1 MNDESKSVIGAV
13 VRIFLLL
20 MMIFLPLFFAFGV
33 KRQAVGDSS
42 QTAVVRNVPR
52 LSGYVTDLADVLS
65 KKDEAY
71 LTNLCKT
78 LEKRTSIE
86 FAVVTLNYLSED
98 GVSPASGSTSLEM
111 YAHDLFNANGIGK
124 KSKNNGLLFLVVTD
138 DRKTRVEVGYG
149 LEGQLNDGK
158 VGRILDKN
166 AMPFFKKG
174 QYALGIMKTADAFA
188 VELDKDILT
197 YVANASSFHSF
208 SVTQKDVVSSTDSAS
223 VSDSS
228 VSDAKIDSDM
238 DSLLSYKMLFPA
250 FLFAF
255 FVPSLILLVGFV
267 SYTFF
272 LLLLSGYP
280 IFSVE
285 IFNIFSRTVF
295 LRHVCVTLGYWYAFL
310 FVVLLGACI
319 LKVLYYSFWIR
330 TSSSGGSS
338 GGGSSSGGGFGGGSS
353 GGGGASRGF

>member
-1 MNDESKSVIGAV
+1 MNDESKSVIGGL
-13 VRIFLLL
+13 VRIIILLL
-20 MMIFLPLFFAFGV
+20 MIFFPLLFAFGV
-33 KRQAVGDSS
+33 KQQAVGDSS

-52 LSGYVTDLADVLS
+52 FSGYVTDLADVLS

-71 LTNLCKT
+71 LTNLCRT

-86 FAVVTLNYLSED
+86 FAVVTLKHLSED

-111 YAHDLFNANGIGK
+111 YAHDLFNVNGIGK

-158 VGRILDKN
+158 VGRILDMN

-174 QYALGIMKTADAFA
+174 QYAQGILKTADAFA
-188 VELDKDILT
+188 VALDKDILA
-197 YVANASSFHSF
+197 YVGQGSSFQSSH
-208 SVTQKDVVSSTDSAS
+208 VPHMDVSSSTDSAS
-223 VSDSS
+223 VSD
-228 VSDAKIDSDM
+228 DKIDSDM

-255 FVPSLILLVGFV
+255 FVSAFTLFVGFV

-295 LRHVCVTLGYWYAFL
+295 LRHVCVTLGYWHAFF

-319 LKVLYYSFWIR
+319 LKALYYSFWIR
-330 TSSSGGSS
+330 SSSSGGSS
-338 GGGSSSGGGFGGGSS
+338 GGSSSGGGFGGGSS

>member
-1 MNDESKSVIGAV
+1 
-13 VRIFLLL
+13 
-20 MMIFLPLFFAFGV
+20 
-33 KRQAVGDSS
+33 
-42 QTAVVRNVPR
+42 
-52 LSGYVTDLADVLS
+52 
-65 KKDEAY
+65 
-71 LTNLCKT
+71 
-78 LEKRTSIE
+78 
-86 FAVVTLNYLSED
+86 
-98 GVSPASGSTSLEM
+98 
-111 YAHDLFNANGIGK
+111 
-124 KSKNNGLLFLVVTD
+124 
-138 DRKTRVEVGYG
+138 
-149 LEGQLNDGK
+149 
-158 VGRILDKN
+158 
-166 AMPFFKKG
+166 
-174 QYALGIMKTADAFA
+174 MKTADAFA

-295 LRHVCVTLGYWYAFL
+295 FRLVCVTLGYWYAFL

>member
-13 VRIFLLL
+13 VRIFILL
-20 MMIFLPLFFAFGV
+20 MMIFLPLLFAFGV
-33 KRQAVGDSS
+33 KQQAVSDSS

-71 LTNLCKT
+71 LKNLCRT

-86 FAVVTLNYLSED
+86 FAVVTLKHLSED

-174 QYALGIMKTADAFA
+174 QYAPGILKAADAFA
-188 VELDKDILT
+188 VELDKDILAFLAKT
-197 YVANASSFHSF
+197 SSSQSS
-208 SVTQKDVVSSTDSAS
+208 SVTQKDVASSTESVS

-255 FVPSLILLVGFV
+255 FVPAFILLVGFV
-267 SYTFF
+267 SYIFF
-272 LLLLSGYP
+272 LLILSGYP

-295 LRHVCVTLGYWYAFL
+295 LRHVCVTLGYWYAFF

-319 LKVLYYSFWIR
+319 LKALYYSFWIR
-330 TSSSGGSS
+330 SSSSGGSS
-338 GGGSSSGGGFGGGSS
+338 GGSSSGGFGGGSS